1 MSDDIKSKYQKVKLN
16 QKEQLIEIMVVSI
29 AILLIG
35 GCFLKVMFF

>member
-1 MSDDIKSKYQKVKLN
+1 MSDSDEKFEKVELN
-16 QKEQLIEIMVVSI
+16 QKERLIEFMAVAI

>member
-1 MSDDIKSKYQKVKLN
+1 MSDIKSRFEKVELS
-16 QKEQLIEIMVVSI
+16 QKEQLIEFMAVGI